1 VAEAEEPRGVTLDPS
16 VAWVYRGPGWR
27 EWLMGLGATAMGAGT
42 LAAER
47 AMDNLQ
53 SAAAYYGEN
62 SFVAPLH
69 GASLVWHG
77 LMLLSVL
84 GWMGTR
90 RDQPFLTFLRV
101 GAGLVIVNV
110 WVELVLAAQSAV
122 QADYLMTRLPIEP
135 INSGGL
141 WGAAACGVYLILRL
155 PAGRLGRIWSL
166 GLKLMLAAA
175 SVALQFMLWQGLRSV
190 VGLP

>member
-1 VAEAEEPRGVTLDPS
+1 MAEAEEPRGVTLKPS

-27 EWLMGLGATAMGAGT
+27 EWLMGMGATAMGAGT

-47 AMDNLQ
+47 AMASPQ
-53 SAAAYYGEN
+53 TAAAYYGAN
-62 SFVAPLH
+62 SWVAPLH

-77 LMLLSVL
+77 LLLLCVL

-90 RDQPFLTFLRV
+90 REQPFLTLIRL
-101 GAGLVIVNV
+101 GAGLVILNV
-110 WVELVLAAQSAV
+110 WAELALAAQSAA

-141 WGAAACGVYLILRL
+141 WGAAACGVYLVMRL

-166 GLKLMLAAA
+166 GLKLMLALA
-175 SVALQFMLWQGLRSV
+175 SVALQFLLWQGLKAA
-190 VGLP
+190 VGLA